1 MEPHVY
7 DPSPGGARDR
17 RAHPELT
24 VEQQYLDRAYDRL
37 DEMRAAA
44 SRVAEGYAEVQ
55 RGGTHQAR
63 LERDAAAA
71 HTRRRL
77 AALNIGD
84 APLSFGRIDLEPAPE
99 EEHPDGDRFYIG
111 RISVTEADQTP
122 LVVDWRA
129 PVAEPFYRATAV
141 EPMGVVRR
149 RHFQTRGRELLGID
163 DEVFDADAADEA
175 GFTIVGEAA
184 LLATLERHR
193 TGRMGDIVAT
203 IQAEQDEAV
212 RAGLPGI
219 LVVEGGAGTGKTAVA
234 LHRAA
239 YLLYTHRQRLA
250 SRGVLLVGPSPIFL
264 RYIDEV
270 LPSLGEEDV
279 QLTTITGIKP
289 QLRISGTE
297 PSEVAAVK
305 GDARMAQ
312 VVARALRDRERPL
325 RRDLVVALDGHMLRL
340 RRADSARIVDRTRRR
355 RGTLNERRPLVARL
369 VLDHLAEQYRRALV
383 LAYERD
389 ARRLDP
395 DVPVEGPAAG
405 DEILDVPVA
414 AALSRGERA
423 PDDWEQ
429 ELRARL
435 RRLPEVRAALERMW
449 PVLSG
454 AELVHDLFS
463 FPALIRSAADGL
475 LTRDEQRGL
484 ARPRSARVRDVA
496 WTEADV
502 ALVDEADALLGPP
515 EAARPRRRRRRSRA
529 ADSALEDA
537 ARVVEELGVGS
548 YTTAAEVVRRYE
560 GGATPSEDGVGEPRT
575 FGHVL
580 VDEAQDL
587 SAMQW
592 RMIGRRCPSGSM
604 TLVGDFGQSSRP
616 GALRDWDAVRAQL
629 PGDEPARVV
638 TLTVN
643 YRTPAEVM
651 ALADRV
657 VADAAPGVEPSRS
670 VRSTGHAPRF
680 VTAGDSNEL
689 VAAVASAVRDE
700 YEEEGTTAVIAPRD
714 LHDDLVV
721 ALADVGATSGSA
733 EAIDAPVA
741 VIDAPEAKGLEF
753 DHVVVVEPA
762 RLVTADAPGL
772 RLLYTAL
779 TRATQTLTVVHAAPL
794 PEAFQPAATVG
805 TS

>member
-1 MEPHVY
+1 VANEPL
-7 DPSPGGARDR
+7 GGARER

-24 VEQQYLDRAYDRL
+24 AEQRYLDRAYDRL

-44 SRVAEGYAEVQ
+44 SRVAEGYSEVQ

-84 APLSFGRIDLEPAPE
+84 APLCFGRIDLEPAPR
-99 EEHPDGDRFYIG
+99 EEHPDGDLFYIG
-111 RISVTEADQTP
+111 RVSVTEPDQTP
-122 LVVDWRA
+122 VVVDWRA

-149 RHFQTRGRELLGID
+149 RHFQTHGRELLGID
-163 DEVFDADAADEA
+163 DEVFDSHAADQA

-184 LLATLERHR
+184 LLGALERGR

-212 RAGLPGI
+212 RAALPGI
-219 LVVEGGAGTGKTAVA
+219 LVVAGGPGTGKTAVA

-279 QLTTITGIKP
+279 QLTTIAGIKP
-289 QLRISGTE
+289 QLRARGTE
-297 PSEVAAVK
+297 PAEVAAVK
-305 GDARMAQ
+305 GDARMAK

-325 RRDLVVALDGHMLRL
+325 RDSLAVVVDGHVLRL
-340 RRADSARIVDRTRRR
+340 RRADSARIVERARRR
-355 RGTLNERRPLVARL
+355 RGTHNERRPLVTRL
-369 VLDHLAEQYRRALV
+369 VLDDLTDQYRRALV
-383 LAYERD
+383 SAYERD
-389 ARRLDP
+389 TRRLDP
-395 DVPVEGPAAG
+395 DAPESDLAPG
-405 DEILDVPVA
+405 DELVDVPVA
-414 AALSRGERA
+414 AALARGENP
-423 PDDWEQ
+423 PDDWEK
-429 ELRARL
+429 ELRDRL
-435 RRLPEVRAALERMW
+435 RRIPEVRTALERMW
-449 PVLSG
+449 PALSG

-463 FPALIRSAADGL
+463 FPALIRSAADGV

-484 ARPRSARVRDVA
+484 ARSRSARVRDVE

-515 EAARPRRRRRRSRA
+515 EMARPRRRRRRRPSS
-529 ADSALEDA
+529 DGALEDA
-537 ARVVEELGVGS
+537 ARVVEDLGVGS
-548 YTTAAEVVRRYE
+548 YTSAAEVLQRYE
-560 GGATPSEDGVGEPRT
+560 GGAAPSEDGVGEPRT
-575 FGHVL
+575 FAHVL

-592 RMIGRRCPSGSM
+592 RMLGRRCPSGSM

-643 YRTPAEVM
+643 YRTPAEIM
-651 ALADRV
+651 AVADRC
-657 VADAAPGVEPSRS
+657 AAAAAPGLVSSRS
-670 VRSTGHAPRF
+670 VRSTGRPPRF
-680 VTAGDSNEL
+680 VSVDDETEL
-689 VAAVASAVRDE
+689 VAAAAGAVRDDRDR
-700 YEEEGTTAVIAPRD
+700 EGTTAVIAPRA

-721 ALADVGATSGSA
+721 ALADLGARAGSA

-741 VIDAPEAKGLEF
+741 VLDAPEAKGLEF

-762 RLVTADAPGL
+762 QLVPADDAGL

-779 TRATQTLTVVHAAPL
+779 TRATQTLAVVHGARL
-794 PEAFQPAATVG
+794 PEALQPVAVAAT
-805 TS
+805 S